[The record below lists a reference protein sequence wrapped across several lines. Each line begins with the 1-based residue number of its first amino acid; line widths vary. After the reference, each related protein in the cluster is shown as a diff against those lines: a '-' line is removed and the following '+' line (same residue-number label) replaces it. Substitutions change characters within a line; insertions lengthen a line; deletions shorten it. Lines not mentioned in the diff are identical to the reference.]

1 MSRGAGGPGPAGS
14 YAGPVPPVPASAR
27 PPRPVLLAAAAVV
40 VQGVAGVVGG
50 IVGTVVGGVS
60 TVPVW
65 GFVILLGLGYAGA
78 GGALVAGVRGARG
91 PAVVAQLLLLGIAF
105 YAAVPSARPE
115 WGLPVALVA
124 VGVLAGLLGRSG
136 RAWAE
141 A

>member
-1 MSRGAGGPGPAGS
+1 VTSA
-14 YAGPVPPVPASAR
+14 PASAR

-50 IVGTVVGGVS
+50 IVGIVAGGVS
-60 TVPVW
+60 TVTVW

-78 GGALVAGVRGARG
+78 GGALVAGARGARG

-105 YAAVPSARPE
+105 YAAVPSERPE
-115 WGLPVALVA
+115 WGVPIALLA
-124 VGVLAGLLGRSG
+124 AAVLAGLLGGSG
-136 RAWAE
+136 RAWAD